1 MYVSLV
7 IVTSGIRLSNLYQG
21 LYQVGGFLAT
31 LTVTYFADKWGRKAG
46 IAVVSRM
53 SSFAQLTLLTMS
65 SLLSFASY
73 QGHSSPVLPTLESL
87 YSSDLLAVLGKLLH
101 YQGSGEHSANVHSAF
116 MILAAV
122 PIWMTEVVP
131 PASRGIL
138 VDIHGACLLFGY
150 AFANWIGFTFYFLTD
165 NPNAWRAPLG
175 KNYLHRFQPA
185 FY

>member
-1 MYVSLV
+1 
-7 IVTSGIRLSNLYQG
+7 
-21 LYQVGGFLAT
+21 LAT
-31 LTVTYFADKWGRKAG
+31 LTVTYFADRWGRKAG
-46 IAVVSRM
+46 IAVVRSMYLFIRLIM
-53 SSFAQLTLLTMS
+53 LTMN
-65 SLLSFASY
+65 SLLSYASY
-73 QGHSSPVLPTLESL
+73 PGHSSPVLPILESL

-101 YQGSGEHSANVHSAF
+101 YQGSGEHSANVYSAF

-150 AFANWIGFTFYFLTD
+150 AFANWMGFAFYFLTD

-175 KNYLHRFQPA
+175 TNYLHHFQPA